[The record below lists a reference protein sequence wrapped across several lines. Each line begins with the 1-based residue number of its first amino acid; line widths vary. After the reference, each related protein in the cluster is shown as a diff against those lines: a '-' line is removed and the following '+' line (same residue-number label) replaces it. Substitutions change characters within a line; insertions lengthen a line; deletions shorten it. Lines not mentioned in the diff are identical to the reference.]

1 MAQPMLDLHQ
11 QFQIQALTLKPFS
24 KLNSTESDFVWM
36 MRNHPDIA
44 KWMGSG
50 GQIPLEAHHAFMA
63 RQLMENSNFNYLV
76 CDQHGVSGV
85 ISLHRCDWRNCIA
98 WLGIYRNPFRQETGL
113 GRQLLNAICWLAFDI
128 ANLHTLK
135 LEVVA
140 DNTPA
145 ITAYLRA
152 GFINEGCWREAVRRD
167 ENYIDLL
174 LMGMKEQEW
183 RNK

>member
-11 QFQIQALTLKPFS
+11 QFLMQALTLKPFS
-24 KLNSTESDFVWM
+24 TLNSTECELIRM

-63 RQLMENSNFNYLV
+63 RQLIENSNFNYLTY
-76 CDQHGVSGV
+76 DQHGVSGV
-85 ISLHRCDWRNCIA
+85 VSLHRCDWHNDIA
-98 WLGIYRNPFRQETGL
+98 WLGIYRNPFRQEIGL
-113 GRQLLNAICWLAFDI
+113 GKQLLQAICWLAFDI
-128 ANLHTLK
+128 AKLHTLK

-145 ITAYLRA
+145 INAYIRA
-152 GFINEGCWREAVRRD
+152 GFVNEGCWREAIRRD
-167 ENYIDLL
+167 DSYIDML
-174 LMGMKEQEW
+174 LMGMTKQEW
-183 RNK
+183 RSE